1 MNRKIEFYEE
11 LPGTVGNSQ
20 IENTRSNF
28 FEKRVEDCVKLK
40 NRILFFPFFFLY
52 FHVIK

>member
-20 IENTRSNF
+20 IENTRL
-28 FEKRVEDCVKLK
+28 VT
-40 NRILFFPFFFLY
+40 FLRSG
-52 FHVIK
+52 